1 MSNCVRF
8 STVHLVPESA
18 IVQYNPPRTLKQVQQ
33 SMVLTKGRTFG
44 GTDSQE
50 DHASIGCGGGPV
62 STSDKEDDSAS
73 YIEALPRHRLQVM
86 TDASDCNNVTNFF
99 CWMSCLDVPDAD
111 RASAYVREGY
121 SLYCVDPS
129 ILDAGQSIQNAMD
142 PCLGEV
148 HNFNCLGRW
157 EITAPGVIPSANFS
171 FDLTPPDTPYCYGGT
186 SMYMDG
192 FHWVHSTTCV
202 IYLFPEWILSSRA
215 KLAFASVGT
224 IVFGALLE
232 FAIFQRRRVMTSM
245 QQGGYRRLGASAL
258 FYGAQLS
265 MGYMLML
272 VVMTYSGVLFLCTI
286 LGIVS
291 GHVLFNAKDA
301 LLFRDK
307 TGCKKS
313 PGVASDMN
321 DTESM
326 HCCATK
332 QESGGEDVAT
342 CSGGDKSVEN
352 DGVPEGS
359 TPCCQH
365 TL

>member
-1 MSNCVRF
+1 MSHCSCLHF
-8 STVHLVPESA
+8 LAVHLVPESA
-18 IVQYNPPRTLKQVQQ
+18 IIQYNPPRTLKQLQQ
-33 SMVLTKGRTFG
+33 SMVLTKDRKFGRAN
-44 GTDSQE
+44 SQQE
-50 DHASIGCGGGPV
+50 DHASIGCGDGPA
-62 STSDKEDDSAS
+62 STSINDDDSPS
-73 YIEALPRHRLQVM
+73 SIVEALPRHRLQVM

-129 ILDAGQSIQNAMD
+129 ILDAGKSIQNAMD

-148 HNFNCLGRW
+148 HNYNCLGRW
-157 EITAPGVIPSANFS
+157 ELTAPGVIPSANFS
-171 FDLTPPDTPYCYGGT
+171 FDWTPTGDTPFCYGGT

-202 IYLFPEWILSSRA
+202 IYLFPEWILSSRL
-215 KLAFASVGT
+215 KLGVASVGT

-232 FAIFQRRRVMTSM
+232 FAIFQRRRVMTNM
-245 QQGGYRRLGASAL
+245 QQGGHQRLGASAL

-272 VVMTYSGVLFLCTI
+272 VVMTYSGVLFFCTI

-301 LLFRDK
+301 LLFRDQSDF
-307 TGCKKS
+307 KKS

-321 DTESM
+321 DDAEPM
-326 HCCATK
+326 HSCAGT
-332 QESGGEDVAT
+332 QETGKEDV
-342 CSGGDKSVEN
+342 G
-352 DGVPEGS
+352 GVPEGS